1 MGTRT
6 LYYLLMRFNFEEGLI
21 DKPVDNNYLIGVYLV
36 EMIFNIV
43 VFYNLVLKQE
53 NQERHFE
60 RQYKRATTLNQL

>member
-1 MGTRT
+1 
-6 LYYLLMRFNFEEGLI
+6 
-21 DKPVDNNYLIGVYLV
+21 
-36 EMIFNIV
+36 MIFNIV